1 MSAKEHV
8 PYYDNRN
15 LLQKNENFFNY
26 YIHQKIINENEV
38 ENFMTVIN
46 TELPITFRVLNNNK
60 YSKFIH
66 ENIRKKLEHLC
77 KDNYAITKLNEED
90 QMYEIY
96 LTRSQIKK
104 DENYKNLYNYLINLN
119 ESGYI
124 FRQELVSMLPVLFL
138 KLKENF
144 FVLDMCAA
152 PGSKTAQIVDYMHL
166 ISKRNV
172 KNYLIRK
179 FIQRN
184 SSPLRRSLQG
194 ARAFE
199 GEGNANLIS
208 EDSCMSGDDTSV
220 SDHDSIQRGN
230 GLSENGVRLNSSHG
244 NPSSEEKNP
253 LHRSLYDA
261 LDGNEYDDELFKYIL
276 NADNHLYGYYKKLI
290 SNNNPTGVVIAN
302 DANFTRCCMLFH
314 RLKNIHSNCLVV
326 TNNNAINFPYIY
338 VKDDEGNT
346 NEKRYFDSV
355 LCDVPCSGDGTLR
368 KDRNIWL
375 NWNPFNAYNLFQM
388 QVSILK
394 RSIELT
400 KEGGNIVYSTCSL
413 NPIENEAVICE
424 VFNSLE
430 NRNCLKLINF
440 GNELIDKL
448 NFKQGLTEWKVMID
462 DQWFDTYE
470 QYCDYLQN
478 KEHGKYKK
486 IYDKIQHGMFTP
498 EEEFINEINL
508 KYVKRFFPHHYNA
521 GGFFIAVIKKCG
533 KLQWKEEKKKK
544 KKKIYTKLKKA
555 DKDEYGKRYKYRRHK
570 RRSKKKDKG
579 KNGDIFPSHEVVQ
592 NCSEQNGSAESMD
605 GIVHISDYVP
615 KQAKQSGH
623 ATLSSSNSN
632 LHMMSNNAQRV
643 DQNDVE
649 DNYNVIDINDVM
661 TSYNVVTSN
670 EVTKK
675 YNLIDNDDLSNK
687 YNMIDSD
694 DLSNNYNMID
704 TDDMVRS
711 FQPTGG
717 HGREVISLINR
728 QSEEA
733 LRSYVGGEVGST
745 SECKMESER
754 EEESD
759 AGKEE
764 GNGVPNEPEAG
775 GGQRQERKMTKQQ
788 EYVSLEYYEKLR
800 PTHDLLNRIKNYF
813 NMNDNFMSIKNNLY
827 IHLKDD
833 SNFAKLSIDERINVN
848 IKKINLVSKHTKDI
862 LECYTKI
869 KLKIISAGITV
880 IQIDKNKKNGVENY
894 YRINYSGCLNFLPL
908 FKDVDTFL
916 LDKTCREEIV
926 KSYFAPV
933 YENEQ
938 RVFDFEAYMDKLIDQ
953 RKSTLSKGAAGGREA
968 KAKAAGKVEDKADV
982 NKENN
987 ADKEKED
994 KMEEEGQAEVKKED
1008 KADKEKEDQVEEEGQ
1023 AEAKKEDKAD
1033 KEKEDKMEEEG
1044 QAEVKK
1050 ENKADKQKEEQV
1062 EEEGGQAEVKN
1073 EDKADKEE
1081 EDQAEEEVG
1090 QAEAKNENEAKEEN
1104 KNEASVENK
1113 DNPIADYQ
1121 EVQSDVNTIWV
1132 KSDAI
1137 LDLIKVDKSKI
1148 NNITKETIRQ
1158 TAKLT
1163 KHSPNILLTLNR
1175 NKQILAIPANK
1186 GNLFV
1191 DISIDKNSIIMLP
1204 YILN

>member
-1 MSAKEHV
+1 MSAKEDV
-8 PYYDNRN
+8 PYYDNTN

-26 YIHQKIINENEV
+26 YIHQKIIKENEV
-38 ENFMTVIN
+38 DNFMTVIN

-66 ENIRKKLEHLC
+66 ENIKKKLEHLC

-138 KLKENF
+138 KLKENY

-184 SSPLRRSLQG
+184 SSPLGGSLG
-194 ARAFE
+194 
-199 GEGNANLIS
+199 GVHTNLDND
-208 EDSCMSGDDTSV
+208 DSSVSGDDSNDRGDV
-220 SDHDSIQRGN
+220 SNESAFH
-230 GLSENGVRLNSSHG
+230 LNSSHG
-244 NPSSEEKNP
+244 NPPSEEKNQLYKS
-253 LHRSLYDA
+253 LHDA
-261 LDGNEYDDELFKYIL
+261 LDGNQYDDELFKYIL
-276 NADNHLYGYYKKLI
+276 NTDNHLYGHYKELI
-290 SNNNPTGVVIAN
+290 SNSNPTGVVIAN
-302 DANFTRCCMLFH
+302 DANFKRCCMLFH

-326 TNNNAINFPYIY
+326 TNNNALNFPYIY

-375 NWNPFNAYNLFQM
+375 NWNPYNAYNLFQM

-424 VFNSLE
+424 VFNSVE

-448 NFKQGLTEWKVMID
+448 NFKPGLNEWKVMMD

-470 QYCDYLQN
+470 QYCNYLQSR
-478 KEHGKYKK
+478 EHGKYKK
-486 IYDKIQHGMFTP
+486 IYDKIQPGMFTP
-498 EEEFINEINL
+498 GEEFMNEINL

-544 KKKIYTKLKKA
+544 KKIYKKLSKA
-555 DKDEYGKRYKYRRHK
+555 DKDEYRKKYKYRRHK
-570 RRSKKKDKG
+570 KGSKKKDRE
-579 KNGDIFPSHEVVQ
+579 KNGDIIPSNEVNQ
-592 NCSEQNGSAESMD
+592 NCSEQNGNTESVD
-605 GIVHISDYVP
+605 GVVYISDYVP
-615 KQAKQSGH
+615 KQVKQSDH
-623 ATLSSSNSN
+623 AKISSSDSN
-632 LHMMSNNAQRV
+632 LHMSNNAQTV
-643 DQNDVE
+643 DQSDVE
-649 DNYNVIDINDVM
+649 ENYNVIDIDDVM

-675 YNLIDNDDLSNK
+675 YNLIDNDDLSSN
-687 YNMIDSD
+687 YNMIDS
-694 DLSNNYNMID
+694 
-704 TDDMVRS
+704 DDMVRS
-711 FQPTGG
+711 FQPSGG
-717 HGREVISLINR
+717 HGGGVIRLINK

-733 LRSYVGGEVGST
+733 LHSYMGGQVGSKLG
-745 SECKMESER
+745 CKMASEMEQESDQQN
-754 EEESD
+754 EEE
-759 AGKEE
+759 ART
-764 GNGVPNEPEAG
+764 P
-775 GGQRQERKMTKQQ
+775 QREERKMTKQQ

-800 PTHDLLNRIKNYF
+800 PTHDLLNRVKNYF
-813 NMNDNFMSIKNNLY
+813 NLNDNFMSIKENLY

-894 YRINYSGCLNFLPL
+894 YRINYSGCLNFLPF

-916 LDKTCREEIV
+916 LDKTCREEII

-938 RVFDFEAYMDKLIDQ
+938 RVFDFEGYMEQLIGE
-953 RKSTLSKGAAGGREA
+953 RKSTMSRAVA
-968 KAKAAGKVEDKADV
+968 KAKAAGEVENKASV
-982 NKENN
+982 K
-987 ADKEKED
+987 
-994 KMEEEGQAEVKKED
+994 EEGNSVGVKKE
-1008 KADKEKEDQVEEEGQ
+1008 G
-1023 AEAKKEDKAD
+1023 
-1033 KEKEDKMEEEG
+1033 
-1044 QAEVKK
+1044 EV
-1050 ENKADKQKEEQV
+1050 
-1062 EEEGGQAEVKN
+1062 
-1073 EDKADKEE
+1073 
-1081 EDQAEEEVG
+1081 
-1090 QAEAKNENEAKEEN
+1090 KEEN
-1104 KNEASVENK
+1104 QNDAKVEK
-1113 DNPIADYQ
+1113 TDEPIADHQ
-1121 EVQSDVNTIWV
+1121 EGQNDVNTIWV

>member
-1 MSAKEHV
+1 MSTKEEV
-8 PYYDNRN
+8 PYYDNTN

-26 YIHQKIINENEV
+26 YIHQKIISENEV
-38 ENFMTVIN
+38 DNFMTVIN

-66 ENIRKKLEHLC
+66 ENINQKLEHLC
-77 KDNYAITKLNEED
+77 KNNYAITKLNEED
-90 QMYEIY
+90 QIYEIY
-96 LTRSQIKK
+96 LTRAQIKK

-172 KNYLIRK
+172 KHYLIRQ

-184 SSPLRRSLQG
+184 SSPACGSLGGVHRS
-194 ARAFE
+194 E
-199 GEGNANLIS
+199 GEENANLM
-208 EDSCMSGDDTSV
+208 EDDRSVSGDDNIECGK
-220 SDHDSIQRGN
+220 DS
-230 GLSENGVRLNSSHG
+230 SESGVRLNSSHE
-244 NPSSEEKNP
+244 NHPSAEKNQLYKS
-253 LHRSLYDA
+253 LHDA

-276 NADNHLYGYYKKLI
+276 NADNHLYGHYKKLI
-290 SNNNPTGVVIAN
+290 SNSNPTGVVIAN
-302 DANFTRCCMLFH
+302 DANFKRCCMLFH

-394 RSIELT
+394 RSIELA

-424 VFNSLE
+424 VFNSVE
-430 NRNCLKLINF
+430 NRDCLKLINF

-448 NFKQGLTEWKVMID
+448 NFKEGLTEWKVMMD

-470 QYCDYLQN
+470 QYCNYLQN

-486 IYDKIQHGMFTP
+486 IYDKIQNGMFTP
-498 EEEFINEINL
+498 EQEFINEINL

-544 KKKIYTKLKKA
+544 KKIYTKLKKA
-555 DKDEYGKRYKYRRHK
+555 DKDEYRKKYKYRRHK
-570 RRSKKKDKG
+570 KGSKKKDKE
-579 KNGDIFPSHEVVQ
+579 KNGDIIPSHEVNQ
-592 NCSEQNGSAESMD
+592 KCTEQNGSAESMD
-605 GIVHISDYVP
+605 GVVYISDYVH
-615 KQAKQSGH
+615 KQVRQNSHGKI
-623 ATLSSSNSN
+623 SSLDSN
-632 LHMMSNNAQRV
+632 LRMMSNNAQRV

-649 DNYNVIDINDVM
+649 DNYNVIDMDDMM

-675 YNLIDNDDLSNK
+675 FNLIDN
-687 YNMIDSD
+687 D

-704 TDDMVRS
+704 SDDMVRS
-711 FQPTGG
+711 FQPSGK
-717 HGREVISLINR
+717 HKEDVISLINKK
-728 QSEEA
+728 SEEA
-733 LRSYVGGEVGST
+733 LHSYMGGEVGRT
-745 SECKMESER
+745 WEYKMGSEGEEQHGVENDSNNDSQSEA
-754 EEESD
+754 EVGASQP
-759 AGKEE
+759 K
-764 GNGVPNEPEAG
+764 
-775 GGQRQERKMTKQQ
+775 ERKMTKQQ

-813 NMNDNFMSIKNNLY
+813 NLNDNFMSIKNNLY

-833 SNFAKLSIDERINVN
+833 SNFAKLSIDDRINVN

-894 YRINYSGCLNFLPL
+894 YRINYSGCLNFLPF

-916 LDKTCREEIV
+916 LEKTCREEII
-926 KSYFAPV
+926 KSYYAPV

-938 RVFDFEAYMDKLIDQ
+938 RVFDFESYMDQLIGE
-953 RKSTLSKGAAGGREA
+953 RKSTQSKSAA
-968 KAKAAGKVEDKADV
+968 KAKAAGEADDKVSVKKEDKAD
-982 NKENN
+982 NENEH
-987 ADKEKED
+987 KVEED
-994 KMEEEGQAEVKKED
+994 GGQAEVKKEGD
-1008 KADKEKEDQVEEEGQ
+1008 AKEDQ
-1023 AEAKKEDKAD
+1023 
-1033 KEKEDKMEEEG
+1033 
-1044 QAEVKK
+1044 
-1050 ENKADKQKEEQV
+1050 N
-1062 EEEGGQAEVKN
+1062 N
-1073 EDKADKEE
+1073 
-1081 EDQAEEEVG
+1081 
-1090 QAEAKNENEAKEEN
+1090 
-1104 KNEASVENK
+1104 ASVQNK
-1113 DNPIADYQ
+1113 DEPIVDHQ
-1121 EVQSDVNTIWV
+1121 QVQSEVNTIWV

>member
-1 MSAKEHV
+1 MEATMSAKEDV
-8 PYYDNRN
+8 PYYDNTN

-66 ENIRKKLEHLC
+66 ENIKKKLEHLC

-119 ESGYI
+119 ET
-124 FRQELVSMLPVLFL
+124 
-138 KLKENF
+138 
-144 FVLDMCAA
+144 

-184 SSPLRRSLQG
+184 SSPLHGSLGG
-194 ARAFE
+194 ARAAE
-199 GEGNANLIS
+199 REGNANLIGDGS
-208 EDSCMSGDDTSV
+208 SVDGDGSSVYGDDSSV
-220 SDHDSIQRGN
+220 GGDDNSVDGDDNIERGK
-230 GLSENGVRLNSSHG
+230 GRSESGVRLNSSHA
-244 NPSSEEKNP
+244 NPPSAEKKQ
-253 LHRSLYDA
+253 LHRSLQDA
-261 LDGNEYDDELFKYIL
+261 LDGNQYDDELFKYIL
-276 NADNHLYGYYKKLI
+276 NADNNLYGHYKKLI
-290 SNNNPTGVVIAN
+290 SNSNPSGVVIAN
-302 DANFTRCCMLFH
+302 DANFKRCCMLFH

-424 VFNSLE
+424 IFNSIE

-448 NFKQGLTEWKVMID
+448 NFKPGLTEWKVMMD

-470 QYCDYLQN
+470 QYCNYLQN

-486 IYDKIQHGMFTP
+486 IYDKIQLGMFPP
-498 EEEFINEINL
+498 EEEFMNEINL

-555 DKDEYGKRYKYRRHK
+555 DKDEYRKKYKYRRHK
-570 RRSKKKDKG
+570 KRSKKKDKG
-579 KNGDIFPSHEVVQ
+579 KNGDIIPPHEVNQ

-605 GIVHISDYVP
+605 GVVLISDYVP
-615 KQAKQSGH
+615 KEVRQSGH
-623 ATLSSSNSN
+623 AKLSSLDSNN
-632 LHMMSNNAQRV
+632 LHMMSNNAQKV

-649 DNYNVIDINDVM
+649 DNYNVIDIDDVM

-675 YNLIDNDDLSNK
+675 YNLIDNDDLSNN
-687 YNMIDSD
+687 YNMIDS
-694 DLSNNYNMID
+694 
-704 TDDMVRS
+704 DDMVRS
-711 FQPTGG
+711 FQPAGG
-717 HGREVISLINR
+717 HGGDVISLINR
-728 QSEEA
+728 RSEEA
-733 LRSYVGGEVGST
+733 LRSYMGGEVGST
-745 SECKMESER
+745 SECKMGSER

-759 AGKEE
+759 AEKEE
-764 GNGVPNEPEAG
+764 ENGEECDPQNGEENDPKNEAENDPKSEAEAG
-775 GGQRQERKMTKQQ
+775 GGQREERKMTKQQ

-800 PTHDLLNRIKNYF
+800 PTHDLLNKVKNYF
-813 NMNDNFMSIKNNLY
+813 NLNDNFMSIKNNLY

-894 YRINYSGCLNFLPL
+894 YRINYSGCLNFLPF

-916 LDKTCREEIV
+916 LDRTCREEII

-938 RVFDFEAYMDKLIDQ
+938 RVFDFEGYMDQLIGE
-953 RKSTLSKGAAGGREA
+953 RKSTLSRGAARGGEA
-968 KAKAAGKVEDKADV
+968 KAKAAGEGEDKAGVKKEGEADV
-982 NKENN
+982 KKEGEADVKKEGEADVKKEGE
-987 ADKEKED
+987 ADKENKD
-994 KMEEEGQAEVKKED
+994 KVEKKEGQAEVKKE
-1008 KADKEKEDQVEEEGQ
+1008 G
-1023 AEAKKEDKAD
+1023 
-1033 KEKEDKMEEEG
+1033 
-1044 QAEVKK
+1044 
-1050 ENKADKQKEEQV
+1050 
-1062 EEEGGQAEVKN
+1062 
-1073 EDKADKEE
+1073 
-1081 EDQAEEEVG
+1081 
-1090 QAEAKNENEAKEEN
+1090 EAKEEN
-1104 KNEASVENK
+1104 QNEPSVENT
-1113 DNPIADYQ
+1113 NEPIAENTNEPIAENTNEPIVDHQ